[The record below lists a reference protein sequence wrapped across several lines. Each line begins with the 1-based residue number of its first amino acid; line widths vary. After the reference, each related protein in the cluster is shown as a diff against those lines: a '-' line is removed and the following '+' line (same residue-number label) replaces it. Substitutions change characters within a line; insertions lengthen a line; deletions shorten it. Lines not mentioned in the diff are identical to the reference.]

1 MAQRKQERAEQTRR
15 VLLHAAA
22 EVFDEFG
29 YAGASITRILK
40 RAGVTAGALY
50 FHFGSKEDLARAVMN
65 SQPESLV
72 PLIAAGGL
80 QRLIDLTLVWSWQ
93 LQRDPLLRAGVRLT
107 NEQAA
112 MGGSLNADP
121 YDNFRGIMTGCLH
134 EAREEGE
141 LQPGIDPVVVAEFVV
156 AACTGMQMY
165 SNVISGRK
173 DLPERTQQM
182 WNLLLPGIAVP
193 SVIIRADA
201 TPARGISLMPGTP
214 ERTDA
219 PERAGAPERTDA
231 TARNRAPEQPG

>member
-1 MAQRKQERAEQTRR
+1 MALKQERAEQTRR
-15 VLLHAAA
+15 ALLLAAA

-50 FHFGSKEDLARAVMN
+50 FHFGSKEDLAKAVMN
-65 SQPESLV
+65 SQPDTLV
-72 PLIAAGGL
+72 PLLAASGL

-107 NEQAA
+107 NEQASI
-112 MGGSLNADP
+112 GDSLNADP
-121 YDNFRGIMTGCLH
+121 YEKFRGIMASCLH

-141 LQPGIDPVVVAEFVV
+141 LQPGIEPTVVAEFVI

-165 SNVISGRK
+165 SNVVSARR

-193 SVIIRADA
+193 SVITRAEA
-201 TPARGISLMPGTP
+201 TPARGAAMMP
-214 ERTDA
+214 
-219 PERAGAPERTDA
+219 
-231 TARNRAPEQPG
+231 

>member
-1 MAQRKQERAEQTRR
+1 MALKQERAEQTRR
-15 VLLHAAA
+15 ALLLAAA

-50 FHFGSKEDLARAVMN
+50 FHFGSKEDLAKAVMN
-65 SQPESLV
+65 SQPDTLV
-72 PLIAAGGL
+72 PLLAASGL

-107 NEQAA
+107 NEQASI
-112 MGGSLNADP
+112 GDSLNADP
-121 YDNFRGIMTGCLH
+121 YEKFRGIMTSCLH

-141 LQPGIDPVVVAEFVV
+141 LQPGVEPTVVAEFVI

-165 SNVISGRK
+165 SNVVSGRT

-193 SVIIRADA
+193 AVITRAEA
-201 TPARGISLMPGTP
+201 TPARGAAMMP
-214 ERTDA
+214 
-219 PERAGAPERTDA
+219 
-231 TARNRAPEQPG
+231 

>member
-1 MAQRKQERAEQTRR
+1 MALKQERAEQTRR
-15 VLLHAAA
+15 ALLLAAA

-50 FHFGSKEDLARAVMN
+50 FHFGSKEDLAKAVMN
-65 SQPESLV
+65 SQPDTLV
-72 PLIAAGGL
+72 PLLAASGL

-107 NEQAA
+107 NEQASI
-112 MGGSLNADP
+112 GDSLNADP
-121 YDNFRGIMTGCLH
+121 YEKFRGIMSSCLH

-141 LQPGIDPVVVAEFVV
+141 LQPGIEPTVVAEFVI

-165 SNVISGRK
+165 SNVVSGRR

-193 SVIIRADA
+193 SVITRAEA
-201 TPARGISLMPGTP
+201 TPARGAAMMP
-214 ERTDA
+214 
-219 PERAGAPERTDA
+219 
-231 TARNRAPEQPG
+231 